1 MKRMSEPMLIALL
14 SLLVGTMPISTD
26 LYLPAL
32 PTLKLDLN
40 ASMSQAQ
47 LTLTGMLLAFG
58 VSQLFWGPLSD
69 RWGRRPVLLC
79 GLSAFTLAA
88 VFCTLAPSI
97 EQLIL
102 WRTLQGAAM
111 GSVVMCA
118 RAIVRDSFS
127 PAEGARLMSKAFTG
141 LGFILCLSAPLGG
154 WLAAYSGWR
163 SALVVLVIYGALTC
177 AMVWG
182 QFQESLHTPD
192 PTALQWRVLSGN
204 WVRFLSNPSFRAYTL
219 LSMCTYGYLFTYL
232 ASSSF
237 VFIHV
242 MGLSNLQYGLILF
255 CSTSSYI
262 VGTWVCRRWL
272 ARWGL
277 RKTIW
282 VAGGMTLTGGISLF
296 ICAHFPATGVPGL
309 ILPFMLIM
317 LAHGVHQPIGQTG
330 AVGPFPDAAGAA
342 SAMGGFLM
350 MLVAFGCGT
359 WLGHTMDGTVFPMAN
374 GILFWCVAVAFVAWV
389 LIQKDKTLDGQ

>member
-118 RAIVRDSFS
+118 RAIVRDSFIHS
-127 PAEGARLMSKAFTG
+127 FPTR
-141 LGFILCLSAPLGG
+141 
-154 WLAAYSGWR
+154 R
-163 SALVVLVIYGALTC
+163 SSDHRKSVV
-177 AMVWG
+177 
-182 QFQESLHTPD
+182 
-192 PTALQWRVLSGN
+192 
-204 WVRFLSNPSFRAYTL
+204 
-219 LSMCTYGYLFTYL
+219 
-232 ASSSF
+232 
-237 VFIHV
+237 
-242 MGLSNLQYGLILF
+242 
-255 CSTSSYI
+255 
-262 VGTWVCRRWL
+262 
-272 ARWGL
+272 
-277 RKTIW
+277 
-282 VAGGMTLTGGISLF
+282 
-296 ICAHFPATGVPGL
+296 
-309 ILPFMLIM
+309 
-317 LAHGVHQPIGQTG
+317 
-330 AVGPFPDAAGAA
+330 
-342 SAMGGFLM
+342 
-350 MLVAFGCGT
+350 
-359 WLGHTMDGTVFPMAN
+359 
-374 GILFWCVAVAFVAWV
+374 
-389 LIQKDKTLDGQ
+389 

>member
-1 MKRMSEPMLIALL
+1 MKRMSEPMLITLL
-14 SLLVGTMPISTD
+14 SLLVGTMPICTD

-32 PTLKLDLN
+32 PTLKVDLG
-40 ASMSQAQ
+40 ATMAQAQ

-69 RWGRRPVLLC
+69 RWGRRPVLLT
-79 GLSAFTLAA
+79 GLSAFTLAGA
-88 VFCTLAPSI
+88 FCVMAPSI

-102 WRTLQGAAM
+102 WRTIQGAAM

-118 RAIVRDSFS
+118 RAIVRDGFS

-141 LGFILCLSAPLGG
+141 LGVILCLSAPLGG
-154 WLAAYSGWR
+154 WLAAYTGWR
-163 SALVVLVIYGALTC
+163 SALSVLVIYGAATGLL
-177 AMVWG
+177 VWG
-182 QFQESLHTPD
+182 QFRVSLHSPD
-192 PTALQWRVLSGN
+192 PRAVHWRVLSGN
-204 WVRFLSNPSFRAYTL
+204 WLRFLANPSFRAYTL

-242 MGLSNLQYGLILF
+242 MGLTNLQYGLILL

-262 VGTWVCRRWL
+262 VGTWMCRRWL

-277 RKTIW
+277 RKSIIL
-282 VAGGMTLTGGISLF
+282 AGGMTLSGGIALA
-296 ICAHFPATGVPGL
+296 ICAHIPDTGVPGL

-359 WLGHTMDGTVFPMAN
+359 WLGHSMDGTVFPMAH
-374 GILFWCVAVAFVAWV
+374 GILFWCVAVAWVAWV
-389 LIQKDKTLDGQ
+389 LIQKDKTLDGH